1 VRVAYF
7 DSSAIVKLE
16 RLERESLALIDYLTA
31 DEIEASTSIVAG
43 IEVARALKR
52 VRARPSSSCAEPM
65 RGFFLLGLDPAIC
78 AAASELESPTLRS
91 LDAIHLATALAI
103 DDEVEFITYD
113 ERLATAAREH
123 QLRVVQP
130 GRQL

>member
-1 VRVAYF
+1 MRVAYF

-16 RLERESLALIDYLTA
+16 CLERESLALIDYLDT

-43 IEVARALKR
+43 IEVTRALKR
-52 VRARPSSSCAEPM
+52 VRATPPPAAEPM
-65 RGFFLLGLDPAIC
+65 RGFFLLGLSAAIC
-78 AAASELESPTLRS
+78 VAAGNLESPTLRS

-123 QLRVVQP
+123 RLRVVQP
-130 GRQL
+130 GRN

>member
-1 VRVAYF
+1 MKVAYF

-16 RLERESLALIDYLTA
+16 RLERESLALIDYLTD

-52 VRARPSSSCAEPM
+52 VRATPSPSAEPM

-78 AAASELESPTLRS
+78 DTAGKLESPALRS
-91 LDAIHLATALAI
+91 LDAIHLATALSI

-113 ERLATAAREH
+113 ERLAAAAREH
-123 QLRVVQP
+123 RLRVVQP
-130 GRQL
+130 GRV